1 MEDKLDHIRDKI
13 RAARADLSQR
23 LRDLDDYT
31 YARPN
36 ENIRAMER
44 QGIRDPEQ
52 ELYIII
58 GYIQREI
65 RRLEARYTECA
76 DKIAIRVFKTHY
88 AEGMSAKK

>member
-1 MEDKLDHIRDKI
+1 
-13 RAARADLSQR
+13 
-23 LRDLDDYT
+23 
-31 YARPN
+31 
-36 ENIRAMER
+36 MER